1 MSIPRF
7 FFEEKPKNIESL
19 KEDIFRHIKALR
31 LRGGDA
37 IVLFDGKG
45 NESVGIIKDIGKHE
59 VVWEL
64 SSRKFVPPKPCSVAI
79 ACSMPKGKRQAFLI
93 EKLSEL
99 GVARFIPLISSR
111 TVVRPNSGSIS
122 RLQKIAT
129 EGARQSGQNFVMKV
143 EEPMQFGDAI
153 EIRDY
158 DLKLFAHPDGACL
171 KEILQKFEKSST
183 TKSILCLVGPE
194 GGFTDKEIEL
204 AAKNSFQ
211 KVTLGGPLLR
221 IETAALMIAA
231 AIDYEFV

>member
-7 FFEEKPKNIESL
+7 FFEEKTKNVESL
-19 KEDIFRHIKALR
+19 KDDIFRHIKALR
-31 LRGGDA
+31 LRAGDA
-37 IVLFDGKG
+37 IVLFDGRG
-45 NESVGIIKDIGKHE
+45 NESVGIIKDIGNRE
-59 VVWEL
+59 ALWVL

-79 ACSMPKGKRQAFLI
+79 ACCLPKGKRQAFLI
-93 EKLSEL
+93 EKLSEF
-99 GVARFIPLISSR
+99 GVTRLIPLISSR
-111 TVVRPNSGSIS
+111 TVVRPNSSAIS

-153 EIRDY
+153 ELRDY

-171 KEILQKFEKSST
+171 KEILRKNST

-204 AAKNSFQ
+204 AAKNGFQ
-211 KVTLGGPLLR
+211 KVTLGGALLR
-221 IETAALMIAA
+221 IETAAMMIAA
-231 AIDYEFV
+231 AINYEFG

>member
-7 FFEEKPKNIESL
+7 FFEEKPKNSESL
-19 KEDIFRHIKALR
+19 KDDILRHIKALR
-31 LRGGDA
+31 LRRGDA

-45 NESVGIIKDIGKHE
+45 NESVGIIKDMGKRE
-59 VVWEL
+59 AVWEL

-79 ACSMPKGKRQAFLI
+79 ACCLPKGKRQAFLI

-111 TVVRPNSGSIS
+111 TVVRPNSSAIS

-153 EIRDY
+153 ELRDY
-158 DLKLFAHPDGACL
+158 DLRIFAHPDGACL
-171 KEILQKFEKSST
+171 KEILRNLQKSST
-183 TKSILCLVGPE
+183 IKSVLCLVGPE

-204 AAKNSFQ
+204 AAKNGFQ

-221 IETAALMIAA
+221 IETAAMMIAA
-231 AIDYEFV
+231 AIDYEFG

>member
-7 FFEEKPKNIESL
+7 FFEEKTKNLESL

-31 LRGGDA
+31 LRVGDA

-59 VVWEL
+59 AIWAL

-111 TVVRPNSGSIS
+111 TVVMPNSGSIL

-158 DLKLFAHPDGACL
+158 TLKLFAHPDGSCL
-171 KEILQKFEKSST
+171 KEILRKNST

-211 KVTLGGPLLR
+211 KITLGGPLLR
-221 IETAALMIAA
+221 IETAAMMIAA
-231 AIDYEFV
+231 AIDYEFG